1 MGTLVQF
8 PTGGCGFEDFTSV
21 LYTRQSVR
29 NSKQLHVASEHGS
42 LPYGARNCR
51 KNGVN
56 AHFLPRIKLY
66 VSKSFRMVFTHYI
79 SVELAL
85 REDIH
90 FFPTV
95 LSEKHRLAV
104 STDPHDGAGS
114 LRKPS
119 KREPSRA
126 EPS

>member
-8 PTGGCGFEDFTSV
+8 PTGGCGFEEFTSV

-56 AHFLPRIKLY
+56 ANFSPGLNFTFLKA
-66 VSKSFRMVFTHYI
+66 SEWFFTHFI
-79 SVELAL
+79 SVLLVL
-85 REDIH
+85 REDII
-90 FFPTV
+90 FFP
-95 LSEKHRLAV
+95 LF
-104 STDPHDGAGS
+104 
-114 LRKPS
+114 
-119 KREPSRA
+119 
-126 EPS
+126 